1 MPQFQYIGTG
11 LCRYGGHK
19 VNSGEIIQVS
29 YSPGKNF
36 IPLGG
41 NQLVQKLVDSPI
53 IQCEH
58 EISIIKSGLLRDAD
72 FSHLDYYKSI
82 GPVLIQHWTCDR
94 LVNVDTSGI
103 EFVPIEMPKVPDG
116 PDYIRRY
123 YWQFRGIRETLA
135 RVRTPY
141 VIRTRNDE
149 SFSDFH
155 MMISVFALD
164 MSRIV
169 CSNVFWPVSN
179 PTHIGDHVFIA
190 RTDLLREAYDL
201 LCRLR
206 LSEQFPSPELA
217 LFKAFC
223 DARTDCHGVST
234 IISEVAGVV
243 PIEEF
248 GIYSVINHR
257 DNNVTVRWNL
267 DNPVDVHQLVVE
279 NSQLDVD
286 IELPRDYP
294 WNLNSTQ

>member
-1 MPQFQYIGTG
+1 MVNTG
-11 LCRYGGHK
+11 D
-19 VNSGEIIQVS
+19 VIDAS

-41 NQLVQKLVDSPI
+41 NPLAQKIVDNPI
-53 IQCEH
+53 IQCQH
-58 EISIIKSGLLRDAD
+58 EISIIKCGLLRDAD
-72 FSHLDYYKSI
+72 FSHLAYYKSI
-82 GPVLIQHWTCDR
+82 GPVLIHHWAHDR
-94 LVNVDTSGI
+94 LVDVDTSGI
-103 EFVPIEMPKVPDG
+103 ELVTIEMPRIPDG
-116 PDYIRRY
+116 PDHIRRY
-123 YWQFRGIRETLA
+123 HWQFRGIREALA

-155 MMISVFALD
+155 MLISVFALD
-164 MSRIV
+164 MNRIV
-169 CSNVFWPVSN
+169 CSNILWPASC

-217 LFKAFC
+217 LFKAFL
-223 DARTDCHGVST
+223 DVRTDRHGVST
-234 IISEVAGVV
+234 IISEVAGIV

-248 GIYSVINHR
+248 GIYSVLNHR
-257 DNNVTVRWNL
+257 DNNVTIRWNR
-267 DNPVDVHQLVVE
+267 DNPVDAYQLITE

-294 WNLNSTQ
+294 WSLSPL